1 MFYKLILQAF
11 IVLGVSVTYI
21 FEYFTRVTK
30 LVLIFCRRGEE
41 NGLLGR
47 KVRGGSE
54 WIDNNTDDV
63 KKNAISAI
71 FALFEAPS
79 HFLTIKYT
87 YTCKCISLLFRDP

>member
-1 MFYKLILQAF
+1 MYNEDVMFYKLILQAF

-63 KKNAISAI
+63 KRTQFQQYLLYFKRQAI
-71 FALFEAPS
+71 FLQ
-79 HFLTIKYT
+79 
-87 YTCKCISLLFRDP
+87 